1 MRTAVS
7 ALLVPRLHFRD
18 APDDVDA
25 AEQVPGAFAEARAK
39 RQGGPS
45 SVRPEQA
52 LIDEGAR
59 CADVRVELLRA
70 QVAALL
76 VAGAC
81 NKVKVG

>member
-39 RQGGPS
+39 RPGGPS

-52 LIDEGAR
+52 LIDE